1 MANEEGGVRSRRHR
15 LHRDGSGDQFVN
27 RQIRRLALGLLLCYT
42 VLFVQLNVLQVGKAK
57 RYKNRP
63 DNTREVIR
71 DFSRARGTV
80 YSAENDVIA
89 ESVPSDD
96 RYEFQ
101 RSYPLGDL
109 FAHPVGS
116 FSLKYGTSELETAYN
131 DVLTGRTS
139 QQKLR
144 GLGNLFSTKVN
155 TGDVYLTL
163 STKLQ
168 QAAKDA
174 LVDGQGRPLEGA
186 VVVLDPKTGALKAL
200 WSNPSYDP
208 NALATHDL
216 KAADDYRAL
225 LLLDSRKPLLANTY
239 QERYMPGSTFKV
251 LTTTAGLEYGKL
263 QLTDTFP
270 IEKSWTPPLTT
281 TPIQNYGGE
290 LCGGDL
296 RRVFTISCN
305 IPFAQTALKVGAND
319 MIEAINAFG
328 FSEPAPLEVA
338 GAVPSYFG
346 TAADF
351 ERNDPRLAQQG
362 FGQNA
367 TQATPLHM
375 ALVAAAVANNGTIMT
390 PYLVAETRDSGGGVL
405 SRREPSVWK
414 KPMTANTAGILRDF
428 MVEVVNNGTARCCM
442 KLESGIQAAV
452 KTGTAQLRGPTEQGG
467 PSSHAWI
474 IGFAPADNPQYAFA
488 VFVKA
493 NTDVTSGVGGTIA
506 GPVAKKVMD
515 AALTA

>member
-1 MANEEGGVRSRRHR
+1 M
-15 LHRDGSGDQFVN
+15 N
-27 RQIRRLALGLLLCYT
+27 RQIRRLALGLLVCYIL
-42 VLFVQLNVLQVGKAK
+42 LFVQLNVLQVGRAK
-57 RYKNRP
+57 QYQNRP

-71 DFSRARGTV
+71 DFSRARGTI

-96 RYEFQ
+96 RYEYQ
-101 RSYPLGDL
+101 RRYPFDDL

-168 QAAKDA
+168 QAAKRELGD
-174 LVDGQGRPLEGA
+174 LEGA
-186 VVVLDPKTGALKAL
+186 VVFLEPKTGAIRAM
-200 WSNPSYDP
+200 WSNPSFSP
-208 NALATHDL
+208 NALASHDL

-225 LLLDSRKPLLANTY
+225 LLLDERKPLLANTY

-251 LTTTAGLEYGKL
+251 LTTTAGLEFGA
-263 QLTDTFP
+263 LTVDSKFP
-270 IEKSWTPPLTT
+270 VEKSWVPNLTT
-281 TPIQNYGGE
+281 TPIQNYGGTA
-290 LCGGDL
+290 CGGDL
-296 RRVFTISCN
+296 RQVFVVSCN
-305 IPFAQTALKVGAND
+305 IPFAQTAIGVGAEN
-319 MIEAINAFG
+319 MVEAVNAFG
-328 FSEPAPLEVA
+328 FSEAPPLEVS
-338 GAVPSYFG
+338 GAVSSYFG
-346 TAADF
+346 TPADF

-375 ALVAAAVANNGTIMT
+375 ALVAASVANNGSIMS
-390 PYLVAETRDSGGGVL
+390 PYLVAETRDSDGGVL

-414 KPMTANTAGILRDF
+414 KPMTPNTASILREF
-428 MVEVVNNGTARCCM
+428 MVDVVKNGTARCCM
-442 KLESGIQAAV
+442 QLENGIQAAA

-474 IGFAPADNPQYAFA
+474 IGFAPAENPMYAFA

-493 NTDVTSGVGGTIA
+493 TVDVTAGVGGTIA
-506 GPVAKKVMD
+506 GPIAKAILD
-515 AALTA
+515 EALSA